1 MTRQND
7 YGQPIGDP
15 VAGPFP
21 RPRPPRT
28 EMSGRYGRLVPLDPA
43 HAPALHAAYAS
54 APDGRGWTYLP
65 NGPYEREEDYADWV
79 AAAAESDDP
88 LHFTALDPDHRPLG
102 TASFLRIDP
111 GAGVIEVGFI
121 NFSHLMQRS
130 RLSTEAMFLMMSRA
144 FDDLGYRRY
153 EWKCDAL
160 NAPSITAAKRL
171 GFTYEGT
178 FRQATHYK
186 GRNRDTAWFSI
197 IDSEWPA
204 IRDEFTRWLDPANF
218 DATGR
223 QKTPLGT
230 R

>member
-1 MTRQND
+1 MTRTNEF
-7 YGQPIGDP
+7 GQPIGDP
-15 VAGPFP
+15 LDGAFP

-28 EMSGRYGRLVPLDPA
+28 AMEGRYCSLVPLLPD
-43 HAPALHAAYAS
+43 HAAALHAAYAS
-54 APDGRGWTYLP
+54 APDARGWTYLP
-65 NGPYEREEDYADWV
+65 HGPFADEDSYAAWV
-79 AAAAESDDP
+79 ADAAKSEDP
-88 LHFTALDPDHRPLG
+88 LFFTVLAPDDRPLG

-130 RLSTEAMFLMMSRA
+130 RISTEAMFLMMSRA
-144 FDDLGYRRY
+144 FDELGYRRY

-160 NAPSITAAKRL
+160 NAPSMAAANRL
-171 GFTYEGT
+171 GFNYEGT

-204 IRDEFTRWLDPANF
+204 IRDAFIAWLEPENF
-218 DATGR
+218 ETGGG
-223 QKTPLGT
+223 QKSPLRT
-230 R
+230 K